1 MQVETRKSKNTF
13 VLGLGFQKCGTS
25 WLYRYLQ
32 QSEKFDGGKL
42 KEYHIWDAIDIPI
55 LSYNI
60 VKRPGLVRNILDKSN
75 YLRYRMQTDN
85 ESYFDYFESI
95 FSDTVTIT
103 ADITPS
109 YSGLQKTRLRSI
121 HSGFKERDID
131 CKAIVLMRDPVDRI
145 KSAVRYNLDR
155 ENYDEGIKI
164 GETDFFGALEQYYKS
179 EHCTIRTRY
188 DRTIELVRGVFDEED
203 IYIGIYEEMFDS
215 DKIDKLSKFFGIQTK
230 YDFAAVRV
238 NKTKSATT
246 VNHDIEQNIRNFY
259 SEVYEYCNEEFP
271 STRNLWR

>member
-1 MQVETRKSKNTF
+1 MEPTKSKNTF

-32 QSEKFDGGKL
+32 QSEKFDGGEL

-55 LSYNI
+55 MSYNI
-60 VKRPGLVRNILDKSN
+60 VKRPGLIRNMLDKSN
-75 YLRYRMQTDN
+75 YLRYHMQTDN

-109 YSGLQKTRLRSI
+109 YSGLQKSRLSSI
-121 HSGFKERDID
+121 YSEFKQRDIE
-131 CKAIVLMRDPVDRI
+131 CKAVMLLRDPVDRI

-155 ENYDEGIKI
+155 KNYDEGIEN
-164 GETDFFGALEQYYKS
+164 GETDFLQALEQYYKS

-188 DRTIELVRGVFDEED
+188 DKTIESVRGVFDRED

-215 DKIDKLSKFFGIQTK
+215 DKIDNVSNFVGIKAK
-230 YDFAAVRV
+230 YDFAAVKV
-238 NKTKSATT
+238 NKTKSPTT
-246 VNHDIEQNIRNFY
+246 VNHEIEEKVKNFY

>member
-1 MQVETRKSKNTF
+1 METRKSKNTF

-238 NKTKSATT
+238 NKTKSATK

>member
-1 MQVETRKSKNTF
+1 MEPTKSKNTF

-32 QSEKFDGGKL
+32 QSEKFDGGEL

-55 LSYNI
+55 MSYNI
-60 VKRPGLVRNILDKSN
+60 VKRPGLIRNMLDKSN
-75 YLRYRMQTDN
+75 YLRYHMQTDN

-109 YSGLQKTRLRSI
+109 YSGLQKSRLSSI
-121 HSGFKERDID
+121 YSGFKQRYID
-131 CKAIVLMRDPVDRI
+131 CKAVMLLRDPVDRI

-155 ENYDEGIKI
+155 KNYDEGIEN
-164 GETDFFGALEQYYKS
+164 GETDFLQALEQYYKS

-188 DRTIELVRGVFDEED
+188 DKTIESVRGVFDRED

-215 DKIDKLSKFFGIQTK
+215 DKIDNVSNFVGIKAK
-230 YDFAAVRV
+230 YDFASVKV
-238 NKTKSATT
+238 NKTKSPTT
-246 VNHDIEQNIRNFY
+246 VNHEIEEKVKNFY

>member
-32 QSEKFDGGKL
+32 HSEKFDGGKL

-121 HSGFKERDID
+121 YSGFKKRDID

-215 DKIDKLSKFFGIQTK
+215 DKIDNLSKFFGIQTK

-246 VNHDIEQNIRNFY
+246 VNHEIEQNIRNFY

>member
-1 MQVETRKSKNTF
+1 MEPTKSKNTF

-32 QSEKFDGGKL
+32 QSEKFDGGEL

-55 LSYNI
+55 MSYNI
-60 VKRPGLVRNILDKSN
+60 VKRPGLIRNMLDKSN
-75 YLRYRMQTDN
+75 YLRYRMQTNN

-109 YSGLQKTRLRSI
+109 YSGLQKSRLSSI
-121 HSGFKERDID
+121 YSGFKQRDIE
-131 CKAIVLMRDPVDRI
+131 CKAVMLLRDPVDRI
-145 KSAVRYNLDR
+145 
-155 ENYDEGIKI
+155 
-164 GETDFFGALEQYYKS
+164 
-179 EHCTIRTRY
+179 RTRY
-188 DRTIELVRGVFDEED
+188 DKTIESVRGVFDRED

-215 DKIDKLSKFFGIQTK
+215 DKIDNVSNFVGIKAK
-230 YDFAAVRV
+230 YDFAAVKV
-238 NKTKSATT
+238 NKTKSPTT
-246 VNHDIEQNIRNFY
+246 VNHEIEEKVKNFY

>member
-1 MQVETRKSKNTF
+1 M
-13 VLGLGFQKCGTS
+13 
-25 WLYRYLQ
+25 
-32 QSEKFDGGKL
+32 
-42 KEYHIWDAIDIPI
+42 
-55 LSYNI
+55 SYNI
-60 VKRPGLVRNILDKSN
+60 VKRPGLIRNMLDKSN
-75 YLRYRMQTDN
+75 YLRYHMQTDN

-109 YSGLQKTRLRSI
+109 YSGLQKSRLSSI
-121 HSGFKERDID
+121 YSGFKQRDID
-131 CKAIVLMRDPVDRI
+131 CKAVMLLRDPVDRI

-155 ENYDEGIKI
+155 KNYDEGIEN
-164 GETDFFGALEQYYKS
+164 GETDFLQALEQYYKS

-188 DRTIELVRGVFDEED
+188 DKTIESVRGVFDRED

-215 DKIDKLSKFFGIQTK
+215 EKIDNVSNFVGIKAK
-230 YDFAAVRV
+230 YDFASVKV
-238 NKTKSATT
+238 NKTKSPTT
-246 VNHDIEQNIRNFY
+246 VNHEIEEKVKNFY

>member
-155 ENYDEGIKI
+155 ENYNEGIKI
-164 GETDFFGALEQYYKS
+164 GETDFFGALDQYYKS

-215 DKIDKLSKFFGIQTK
+215 DKIDNLSKFFGIQTK

>member
-1 MQVETRKSKNTF
+1 METRKSKNTF